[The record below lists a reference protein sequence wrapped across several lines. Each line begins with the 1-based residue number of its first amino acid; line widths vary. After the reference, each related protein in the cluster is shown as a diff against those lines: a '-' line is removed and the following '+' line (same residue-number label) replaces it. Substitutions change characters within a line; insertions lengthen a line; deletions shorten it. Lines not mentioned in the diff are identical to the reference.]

1 MLYQLSY
8 SRGVNWFLKIT
19 PKNRIHNLRVKACQP
34 QV

>member
-1 MLYQLSY
+1 
-8 SRGVNWFLKIT
+8 VNWFLKIT